1 MPIERSDKNQLFS
14 KGEVNLSPS
23 GIMSYSIHSVNQ
35 YFIVLPLQI
44 SKLLIQR
51 VRSKITNL
59 RIAKKIGYGYAL
71 SIGIAVAGTTTGLVL
86 GNYYQKQAQNR
97 VEVADRKQ
105 EILREIDRSVLQVR
119 SHPQALFLAIEDSIL
134 FEYEIS
140 KFNRDIIHTKS
151 SFLKLQ
157 KFVENHPEVI
167 KNSDIDLD
175 RLKNFV
181 SGYYEQIEH
190 YSRFTNEL
198 WQLLQSTSFELR
210 NKESTEQILISAIR
224 GQEAKQIKIE
234 FEKLSEDLALLQQEA
249 EQQEDDAEQQLLSAN
264 LLRLQIVIGS
274 TILSTT
280 IAILL
285 AAITS
290 HAIAQ
295 PVRELTAI
303 ASRSLQDSN
312 FDLKV
317 NVTSSDEIGTLGR
330 AFNQLIDFVSQLL
343 QQQQKANQE
352 LEYKVVERTRELSQ
366 KNERLKDLIEELNR
380 TQAQMIHSEKMSSL
394 GQMVAGIAHEINNPV
409 NFIHGNLE
417 PVENYIDDFLRL
429 MEAYQQYYPHPPAA
443 LQAEIDEIDP
453 SFLAEDLQKILH
465 SMRVGTNRIRE
476 IVLSLRNFSRL
487 DEADLKT
494 VDVHEGIEST
504 LLILQHRLKST
515 SNRPEISVI
524 KEYSQ
529 LPSIECYPGQ
539 LNQVFM
545 NLLANAIDAL
555 EEANQKRSPEEITAN
570 PNTIWIR
577 TKAIDKERI
586 AIAISDNG
594 LGVPESARSKLF
606 DPFFTTKPVGRGT
619 GLGLSISYQIVVKT
633 HGGNLGC
640 YSIPGGG
647 TTFEIEIPTRQSVD
661 RTEI

>member
-1 MPIERSDKNQLFS
+1 
-14 KGEVNLSPS
+14 
-23 GIMSYSIHSVNQ
+23 MSYSIHSLHK
-35 YFIVLPLQI
+35 YFIVSPLQL
-44 SKLLIQR
+44 SKFLLRR
-51 VRSKITNL
+51 VRSNIINL

-71 SIGIAVAGTTTGLVL
+71 SIGIAIAGTTTGLVL
-86 GNYYQKQAQNR
+86 GNYYQKKAQDR
-97 VEVADRKQ
+97 VEISHHKQ
-105 EILREIDRSVLQVR
+105 DLLNEIDRSILQLQT
-119 SHPQALFLAIEDSIL
+119 HPQSLFVAIEDSIW
-134 FEYEIS
+134 FEYEIG
-140 KFNRDIIHTKS
+140 KFNRDIAQTQS
-151 SFLKLQ
+151 TLLKFQKLVESHPEIVEVSEADRDRLQ
-157 KFVENHPEVI
+157 KVI
-167 KNSDIDLD
+167 SD
-175 RLKNFV
+175 
-181 SGYYEQIEH
+181 YYEQINR
-190 YSRFTNEL
+190 YARFMNEL
-198 WQLLQSTSFELR
+198 FPLLQSTNFKLG
-210 NKESTEQILISAIR
+210 NQESTEQILVSAIR
-224 GQEAKQIKIE
+224 GQEAKQIKLK
-234 FEKLSEDLALLQQEA
+234 FEKISEDLAFLQQES
-249 EQQEDDAEQQLLSAN
+249 EQQEYKVEQQLSSAN
-264 LLRLQIVIGS
+264 WLRWQIVIAS

-303 ASRSLQDSN
+303 ASRSIQDSN

-317 NVTSSDEIGTLGR
+317 NVTSSDEIGILAR
-330 AFNQLIDFVSQLL
+330 SFNQLIASVRQLL

-352 LEYKVVERTRELSQ
+352 LENKVANRTKELSQ
-366 KNERLKDLIEELNR
+366 NNDRLKDLIEELNR

-417 PVENYIDDFLRL
+417 PIEIYVEDFLRL
-429 MEAYQQYYPHPPAA
+429 MEAYQQYYPNPPEA
-443 LQAEIDEIDP
+443 LQAEIEEIDP
-453 SFLAEDLQKILH
+453 IFLAEDLQKILH

-494 VDVHEGIEST
+494 VNVHEGIEST

-515 SNRPEISVI
+515 SKRPAISII

-529 LPSIECYPGQ
+529 LPSIDCYPGQ

-555 EEANQKRSPEEITAN
+555 EEANKKRSLEEIAAN

-577 TKAIDKERI
+577 SKAIDKDRI

-594 LGVPESARSKLF
+594 LGIPESARSKLF
-606 DPFFTTKPVGRGT
+606 DPFFTTKPVGQGT

-633 HGGNLGC
+633 HGGHLGC

-647 TTFEIEIPTRQSVD
+647 TTFEIEIPTCQLVLAAA
-661 RTEI
+661 